1 MKKIINYFKSWG
13 VDKWAHFGIGGLI
26 CALVTIIVVFSL
38 VPIEASWILLLSP
51 IPGIILVGMISV
63 AKEFADSTGFSVLDI
78 VAALI
83 GCATV
88 EITLVIA
95 ITVGLLS
102 AYFQ

>member
-13 VDKWAHFGIGGLI
+13 MDKWAHFGIGGLI

-38 VPIEASWILLLSP
+38 APIEASWILLLSP
-51 IPGIILVGMISV
+51 IPGVVLVGMISV

-88 EITLVIA
+88 EIAMIIA
-95 ITVGLLS
+95 ISIGLLS
-102 AYFQ
+102 A

>member
-1 MKKIINYFKSWG
+1 MKKLMNFFKSIG
-13 VDKWAHFGIGGLI
+13 TDKWAHFGIGGLI

-38 VPIEASWILLLSP
+38 APIEASWILLLSP
-51 IPGIILVGMISV
+51 IPGVVLVGMVSV

-88 EITLVIA
+88 EITLVVA

-102 AYFQ
+102 A